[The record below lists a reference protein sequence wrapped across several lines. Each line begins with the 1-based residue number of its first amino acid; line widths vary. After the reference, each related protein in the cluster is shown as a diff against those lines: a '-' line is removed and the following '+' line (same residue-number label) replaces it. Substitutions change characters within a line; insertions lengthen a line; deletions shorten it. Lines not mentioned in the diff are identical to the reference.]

1 MGAGADDDLVELAA
15 QGGGGVDLHV
25 EADLDVVLLQLTL
38 VPAQQGL
45 VGLLEAHGG
54 GGDVQAAQLAGLFE
68 DDGGVAALLEHQGAL
83 HAADAAADDG
93 DLLGLA
99 GGNDLVLVV
108 LHGAGGQGAAGQVQR
123 VVHGLHIGR
132 ALGLVEAEAGVVTVD
147 AGLDVLY
154 AVLQDLVD
162 PLGVHQVLAGDAH
175 GVQTSGGD
183 LLGGLGGVH
192 LTGADHGLGGEVLD
206 VFHLGEV
213 AVLGHIDRGMGPV
226 PGIVGAVVAVEHI
239 VAGILQVL
247 DGLLGLGHIAAE
259 LHELLAGNGA
269 LAEALGLGHHG
280 VTQGHGEV
288 LAADGLDGLDDFH
301 SEAVAVFEGAAV
313 LVGTVVHVGNGELV
327 QQIALMHR
335 VDLDTV
341 NAGILQELGG
351 LGKGVHHLVD
361 LLHGQGAGF
370 AFGIP
375 PVGGGGGRGGDV
387 VHVQEGLAHGAEGLV
402 LEHLDHDLVDSH
414 GTAHTGGQLNK
425 QLGAGLVELRQPLGQ
440 VLEHL
445 FVLVQPAAAHGVA
458 DTLHTRQHQAHVVL
472 GAVQDVVGRFL
483 VEVTGLQP
491 AEQGRTAHRG
501 LHDTVLD
508 LHVADLPG
516 GKQSAVFLVH
526 SVFLLI
532 FSAYCRILLPY
543 YSGFLGEVQQRNW
556 NKCRFSGKSVKI
568 TGKKRQ
574 GPPCRF
580 RLIRFQGHRPAPGRI
595 PPGPGP
601 GPSCRGG
608 CGPGSGRTA
617 PTYPGGGPWCACSS
631 PSCASQ
637 PHCRDGR

>member
-1 MGAGADDDLVELAA
+1 
-15 QGGGGVDLHV
+15 
-25 EADLDVVLLQLTL
+25 
-38 VPAQQGL
+38 
-45 VGLLEAHGG
+45 
-54 GGDVQAAQLAGLFE
+54 
-68 DDGGVAALLEHQGAL
+68 
-83 HAADAAADDG
+83 
-93 DLLGLA
+93 
-99 GGNDLVLVV
+99 
-108 LHGAGGQGAAGQVQR
+108 
-123 VVHGLHIGR
+123 
-132 ALGLVEAEAGVVTVD
+132 
-147 AGLDVLY
+147 
-154 AVLQDLVD
+154 
-162 PLGVHQVLAGDAH
+162 
-175 GVQTSGGD
+175 
-183 LLGGLGGVH
+183 
-192 LTGADHGLGGEVLD
+192 
-206 VFHLGEV
+206 
-213 AVLGHIDRGMGPV
+213 MGPV

-288 LAADGLDGLDDFH
+288 LAADGLDGLDDLH

-361 LLHGQGAGF
+361 LLHGQRAGL
-370 AFGIP
+370 ALGIP
-375 PVGGGGGRGGDV
+375 AVGGGGGGGGDV

-402 LEHLDHDLVDSH
+402 LEHLDHDLVDGH
-414 GTAHTGGQLNK
+414 GTAHTGGQLDK
-425 QLGAGLVELRQPLGQ
+425 QLGASLVELRQPLGQ

-580 RLIRFQGHRPAPGRI
+580 RLIRFRGHRPAPGRI

-608 CGPGSGRTA
+608 CGPGSCRTA